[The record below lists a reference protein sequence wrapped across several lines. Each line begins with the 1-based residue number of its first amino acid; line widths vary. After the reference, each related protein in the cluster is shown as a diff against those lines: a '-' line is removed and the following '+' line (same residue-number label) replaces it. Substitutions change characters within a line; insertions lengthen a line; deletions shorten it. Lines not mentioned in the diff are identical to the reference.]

1 MATTEFLINMTQRDI
16 ESMSRAELAK
26 AVTQL
31 EDVATKRINRI
42 YQNDKLY
49 SPAAN
54 YIVRTGG
61 FSGVRGK
68 DLDQVREEY
77 LRVRTFLRSETSTVK
92 GAKEYVTQTW
102 ERLAE
107 DTGITQ
113 KELRQKLSP
122 EQIGKIYD
130 TIHRMQSV
138 DASIALDY
146 GNIQKQAVQEVYQN
160 PDISKDELFERL
172 SAASEQEYEESARG
186 FNLFS
191 YFD

>member
-1 MATTEFLINMTQRDI
+1 MAKTEFLINMTQRDL

-26 AVTQL
+26 AVTYL
-31 EDVATKRINRI
+31 NDVATKRINRI
-42 YQNDKLY
+42 YANENVY

-61 FSGVRGK
+61 FEGVRGK
-68 DLDQVREEY
+68 DLEQIREEY

-92 GAKEYVTQTW
+92 GAKEYVTNTW

-107 DTGITQ
+107 DTGLTE
-113 KELRQKLSP
+113 KELQKKLTP
-122 EQIGKIYD
+122 EQIGNIYD
-130 TIHRMQSV
+130 TIHRMQSM

-146 GNIQKQAVQEVYQN
+146 GSMQKQAVQMVYEN
-160 PDISKDELFERL
+160 PSISKEELFERL
-172 SAASEQEYEESARG
+172 AEVSQQNYEEAARG

-191 YFD
+191 NFA